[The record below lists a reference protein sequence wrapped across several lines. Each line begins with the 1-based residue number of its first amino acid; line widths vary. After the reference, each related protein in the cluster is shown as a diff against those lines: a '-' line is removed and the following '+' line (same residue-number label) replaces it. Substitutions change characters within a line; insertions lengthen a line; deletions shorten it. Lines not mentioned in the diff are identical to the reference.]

1 LTVFFIVYIIELEK
15 IESKYPWFGQH
26 PFSVIYTT
34 HITLKMTDMISISR
48 ASLEQI
54 YKVIGTHLGVDAA
67 AIMAELPVI
76 KSGKV
81 SKKVEKVEKKP
92 RANAGMGTA
101 WSAFSSKIMKDHGA
115 EVEAVKAEA
124 AAKRNAAK
132 EAGEPVPED
141 TRGAHLHWCSRYKA
155 EHEEEWV
162 AFKSA
167 WELEHP
173 KSSRSSSSANSV
185 DDSASGDGSVASEKV
200 PKKRGIKKDSECT
213 AEELAERKKARAAK
227 KAAKNTSPPDAEAAS
242 PSDKVEEET
251 IVELE
256 AEVAVEESQEE
267 NVPEFMDWSHKKV
280 TYLRLAT
287 KDADGDIEWYEGG
300 HIWLKNADGTRG
312 AYAGKV
318 MASGKIDNSASAME
332 DAPEIE

>member
-1 LTVFFIVYIIELEK
+1 
-15 IESKYPWFGQH
+15 
-26 PFSVIYTT
+26 
-34 HITLKMTDMISISR
+34 
-48 ASLEQI
+48 
-54 YKVIGTHLGVDAA
+54 
-67 AIMAELPVI
+67 
-76 KSGKV
+76 
-81 SKKVEKVEKKP
+81 
-92 RANAGMGTA
+92 
-101 WSAFSSKIMKDHGA
+101 
-115 EVEAVKAEA
+115 
-124 AAKRNAAK
+124 
-132 EAGEPVPED
+132 
-141 TRGAHLHWCSRYKA
+141 
-155 EHEEEWV
+155 
-162 AFKSA
+162 
-167 WELEHP
+167 
-173 KSSRSSSSANSV
+173 
-185 DDSASGDGSVASEKV
+185 VASEKV

-213 AEELAERKKARAAK
+213 AEELAKRKEARAAK